1 MTAQDTFGVEVVADN
16 SISLVE
22 MISYAHIE
30 RDAVME
36 MVDVGLLEPGGASVD
51 QWRFA
56 TRDLRRLRA
65 ARRLI
70 DDLGVNICGA
80 AVILDLIEQRDEL
93 LSRAAML
100 DRLLSDR

>member
-1 MTAQDTFGVEVVADN
+1 MTAHETHSVEILGDGP
-16 SISLVE
+16 IGLVE
-22 MISYAHIE
+22 IISYAHVE
-30 RDAVME
+30 RDAVIE

-56 TRDLRRLRA
+56 ARDLRRLRA
-65 ARRLI
+65 AQRLI

-100 DRLLSDR
+100 DRMLSDR